1 MNVLDSAKDNEL
13 LTKSQIVEQ
22 SLCRTLDELR
32 TLLLIINNTTFYCAT
47 PLGAYIT
54 CPPHIEF
61 MKGLIERLKA
71 ATIGLIE
78 RNNELVFS

>member
-1 MNVLDSAKDNEL
+1 MNVLHPVKDNEL

-22 SLCRTLDELR
+22 SLWRILDELR
-32 TLLLIINNTTFYCAT
+32 TLSLIINNTTFYYAT
-47 PLGAYIT
+47 PFAVYIT
-54 CPPHIEF
+54 RPPHIEF

-78 RNNELVFS
+78 RNNKLVFS